1 MIKINTKKYEI
12 EEEIEVVDENGVT
25 LDKFTMQITP
35 EELKEIEK
43 IILNEEGIKL
53 TKELEKLEKKNASEE
68 EIEKKQKE
76 YLELIEKCQQRF
88 EEIIFKDRL
97 ESFKKNVGEYYFE
110 ETISCA
116 FDFFWNTFIS
126 KRMKRVDTMRSDL
139 MKITRK

>member
-1 MIKINTKKYEI
+1 MKNSKR
-12 EEEIEVVDENGVT
+12 
-25 LDKFTMQITP
+25 
-35 EELKEIEK
+35 
-43 IILNEEGIKL
+43 
-53 TKELEKLEKKNASEE
+53 KNASEE

-88 EEIIFKDRL
+88 EEIVFKDRL

-110 ETISCA
+110 ETISSA